1 MFIYLQFFKSGW
13 GEGISFFC
21 NSLNFD
27 ILFTLLFQCI
37 FFCLFQYRRMSL
49 VVLVLNVFWT
59 FHSRGI
65 VAIYDDGV
73 DKLALLYCF

>member
-1 MFIYLQFFKSGW
+1 
-13 GEGISFFC
+13 
-21 NSLNFD
+21 
-27 ILFTLLFQCI
+27 
-37 FFCLFQYRRMSL
+37 MSL